1 MTISGIDVSNY
12 QSSTYSLS
20 GHDFVVVKATEGTSY
35 VNPKHAAQTARA
47 RDNGRVVGHYHY
59 LSASSSMTA
68 QMDYFL
74 AQAGPR
80 AAEFLAVDW
89 EESGVSN
96 AEKDQ
101 AIKYL
106 RGKAGGRKVLL
117 YCSQSYWTTR
127 DTTSYAG
134 DGLWIA
140 QYNGKPGRP
149 SIQAD
154 WLIHQYTSSPLDTNV
169 AQFASRAAMAAWAAG
184 EEEDVALTEAEIK
197 KIAAATAEKTLKL
210 DGVIANPNSA
220 TAKTNPYISLATSAR
235 NIEIVARRS
244 EVAINAL
251 QATIDKLVSMLGE
264 NVDTAT
270 VVAAVQD
277 AIKEAVAKT
286 EISGQED

>member
-1 MTISGIDVSNY
+1 MTITGIDVSNY
-12 QSSTYSLS
+12 QSATYSLT
-20 GHDFVVVKATEGTSY
+20 GHDFVVVKATEGVSY
-35 VNPKHAAQTARA
+35 VNPKHAAQVKRA

-59 LSASSSMTA
+59 LNGNSSMAA
-68 QMDYFL
+68 QMNYFL
-74 AQAGPR
+74 AEAGAR
-80 AAEFLAVDW
+80 AGEFLAVDW
-89 EESGVSN
+89 EEAGVSG

-101 AIKYL
+101 ALKYL
-106 RGKAGGRKVLL
+106 IGKAGGRKVLL

-134 DGLWIA
+134 DGLWVA
-140 QYNGKPGRP
+140 QYNGRPGRP

-184 EEEDVALTEAEIK
+184 EEEDVALTDADIKEIAETTAK
-197 KIAAATAEKTLKL
+197 KVLQI

-220 TAKTNPYISLATSAR
+220 TAKSNPYISAATALR
-235 NIEIVARRS
+235 NIEIVTRRS
-244 EVAINAL
+244 EIAINAL
-251 QATIDKLVSMLGE
+251 QATVEKLAGLLGE

-277 AIKEAVAKT
+277 AVQDAVANA
-286 EISGQED
+286 EVGGAES